1 MASLKESTRI
11 TLRIVSSN
19 APQFIIDGID
29 SPETVVCCF
38 CFDKVTPMQGC
49 VIRPCDHV
57 FHASCFIEDFCHN
70 NTSRCPE
77 CRSDYLYEPFAT
89 GTSPQPMESIE
100 YIGPVLHPDN
110 TSSTVDFTANPPYV
124 SPSLDTLDT
133 SVNPISQIQ
142 ISSMTRRRNPNRSA
156 RPINLTDESTSRRS
170 TRRVSRSQSTD
181 RVTNN
186 TRRITRTERRNQ
198 LVQLFIQDLNTE
210 QGENFIGL
218 QDRMEVRHND
228 ILQRIRD
235 LYFESERAEVNANN
249 AFHLAVSTIFRFG
262 EAIKDMY
269 MALLSENGNDHN
281 ARVALNREIEALFP
295 SASSRGVLRKISRVR
310 NVYEIFS
317 AVGPEKISRI
327 RSVQLSFFSELRSRD
342 IDAIKV
348 ACGGNLNNLL
358 YQ

>member
-1 MASLKESTRI
+1 
-11 TLRIVSSN
+11 
-19 APQFIIDGID
+19 
-29 SPETVVCCF
+29 
-38 CFDKVTPMQGC
+38 
-49 VIRPCDHV
+49 
-57 FHASCFIEDFCHN
+57 
-70 NTSRCPE
+70 
-77 CRSDYLYEPFAT
+77 
-89 GTSPQPMESIE
+89 
-100 YIGPVLHPDN
+100 
-110 TSSTVDFTANPPYV
+110 
-124 SPSLDTLDT
+124 
-133 SVNPISQIQ
+133 
-142 ISSMTRRRNPNRSA
+142 MTRRRNPNRSA

-249 AFHLAVSTIFRFG
+249 AFHLVVSTIFCFG

-295 SASSRGVLRKISRVR
+295 SASSRGVLRKISRAR
-310 NVYEIFS
+310 NVYVT
-317 AVGPEKISRI
+317 A
-327 RSVQLSFFSELRSRD
+327 ELRRRSG
-342 IDAIKV
+342 
-348 ACGGNLNNLL
+348 CQLTSCLNGFPA
-358 YQ
+358 

>member
-1 MASLKESTRI
+1 
-11 TLRIVSSN
+11 
-19 APQFIIDGID
+19 
-29 SPETVVCCF
+29 
-38 CFDKVTPMQGC
+38 
-49 VIRPCDHV
+49 
-57 FHASCFIEDFCHN
+57 
-70 NTSRCPE
+70 
-77 CRSDYLYEPFAT
+77 
-89 GTSPQPMESIE
+89 
-100 YIGPVLHPDN
+100 
-110 TSSTVDFTANPPYV
+110 
-124 SPSLDTLDT
+124 
-133 SVNPISQIQ
+133 
-142 ISSMTRRRNPNRSA
+142 MTRRRNPNRSA

-170 TRRVSRSQSTD
+170 TRRVSWSQSTD

-269 MALLSENGNDHN
+269 MALLSENGNNHN

-295 SASSRGVLRKISRVR
+295 SASSRGVLRKISRAR
-310 NVYEIFS
+310 NVYVT
-317 AVGPEKISRI
+317 A
-327 RSVQLSFFSELRSRD
+327 ELRRRSGCQLTSCLNGFPAWSYHDRVNQNVPD
-342 IDAIKV
+342 I
-348 ACGGNLNNLL
+348 GLL
-358 YQ
+358 

>member
-11 TLRIVSSN
+11 ALRIVSSN
-19 APQFIIDGID
+19 APQFIIDGIEP
-29 SPETVVCCF
+29 PETVVCCF
-38 CFDKVTPMQGC
+38 CFDEVTPIQGC

-77 CRSDYLYEPFAT
+77 CRSDYLYEPLTT

-100 YIGPVLHPDN
+100 YTGPGLFPDNTSTMTFDN
-110 TSSTVDFTANPPYV
+110 TSSTTDITTNPPYI
-124 SPSLDTLDT
+124 SPNLDT

-142 ISSMTRRRNPNRSA
+142 ISRMTR
-156 RPINLTDESTSRRS
+156 STQ
-170 TRRVSRSQSTD
+170 RVSWSQSTD
-181 RVTNN
+181 RAMNN
-186 TRRITRTERRNQ
+186 TRRITHTERRNQ
-198 LVQLFIQDLNTE
+198 LVRLFIQDLNTE

-218 QDRMEVRHND
+218 QDQVEVRHNE
-228 ILQRIRD
+228 ILQRIYD
-235 LYFESERAEVNANN
+235 LYYESERAEVNANN

-262 EAIKDMY
+262 EAIKDIY
-269 MALLSENGNDHN
+269 MTLLSENGNDHS

-295 SASSRGVLRKISRVR
+295 SASSRGVLKKISRVR

-342 IDAIKV
+342 IDAIKI
-348 ACGGNLNNLL
+348 ACGGNFNNLL